1 MSDNCRVI
9 KLENFLNEGSNGLD
23 MQLSATLLYG
33 FKKDTS
39 VNYWLFGGWEQI
51 NDNVLKQGQIVSEE
65 LGHINISEGS

>member
-1 MSDNCRVI
+1 
-9 KLENFLNEGSNGLD
+9 
-23 MQLSATLLYG
+23 MQLSATLLNG
-33 FKKDTS
+33 FKQDTS